1 MDNKEYIVTP
11 QGSLSLLALGHI
23 GIQKWREAIR
33 TQNSAPKSMGNKIK
47 DKGDEKK

>member
-1 MDNKEYIVTP
+1 MEQKEYIVTA

-33 TQNSAPKSMGNKIK
+33 TQNNVQKSKDKKFK